1 MEKSFGNILFHSI
14 NYIVFTIFSLVC
26 LYPFYYILIYSL
38 SDADAA
44 GRQIMVFL
52 PAGFTLDNYL
62 VMLKLR
68 GIPQAFMVS
77 ISRVVLGTAVTLFF
91 CSMFGYV
98 IAKQELPFRRLM
110 YRLTVV
116 SMYLNAGLIPWY
128 ITMKSYGLRNSFLLY
143 ILPFA
148 ISPFF
153 VILIKTYVEQISPA
167 LEESAIVD
175 GAGYFTVFT
184 RIIIPVSTP
193 IMAAVGIFSAVNQWN
208 TWSDNFFLVGD
219 ARLQTLQYTLW
230 LYLNQ
235 AERIAS
241 QAMTDYRAIEKVKE
255 FTLSPTT
262 IRMTITMIVTIPII
276 LVYPFLQRYF
286 VKGIM
291 LGAVKG

>member
-1 MEKSFGNILFHSI
+1 MKKSLGNSLFHSV
-14 NYIVFTIFSLVC
+14 NYLLFTVFCLLC

-38 SDADAA
+38 SDANEA
-44 GRQIMVFL
+44 GKSVMVLF
-52 PAGFTLDNYL
+52 PAKFTLENYL

-68 GIPQAFMVS
+68 GIAQSFFISA
-77 ISRVVLGTAVTLFF
+77 SRVVVGTALTLFF

-98 IAKQELPFRRLM
+98 IAKKELPFRRLM
-110 YRLTVV
+110 YRMTVI

-128 ITMKSYGLRNSFLLY
+128 ITMKSYGLRNSFFLY
-143 ILPFA
+143 ILPFV

-153 VILIKTYVEQISPA
+153 VILVKTYIEQISPA
-167 LEESAIVD
+167 MEESAIVD
-175 GAGYFTVFT
+175 GAGYFTVYL
-184 RIIIPVSTP
+184 RIILPVSVP
-193 IMAAVGIFSAVNQWN
+193 IIAAVGVFSAVNQWN
-208 TWSDNFFLVGD
+208 TWSDNFFLVSN
-219 ARLQTLQYTLW
+219 ANLQTLQYTLW

-235 AERIAS
+235 AERIAA
-241 QAMTDYRAIEKVKE
+241 QAMTDYKAIEKVKE
-255 FTLSPTT
+255 FTLTPTT